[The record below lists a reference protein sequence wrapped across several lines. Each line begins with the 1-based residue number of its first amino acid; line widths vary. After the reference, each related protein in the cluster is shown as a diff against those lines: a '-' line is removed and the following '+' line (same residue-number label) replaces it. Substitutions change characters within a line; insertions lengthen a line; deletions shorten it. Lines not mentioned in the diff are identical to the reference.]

1 MCEKRCA
8 GQTALVT
15 GGSGGIGRAICL
27 ELAKEGADVIIHYG
41 RGEAAARE
49 TERLCR
55 EEGVRTLC
63 LGADLSNP
71 AEADRMFAEAAALTG
86 RLDILVNNAGITKDQ
101 LLLMMKPED
110 FDRVLKT
117 NLYGTFYCM
126 KKAARLMVRQ
136 RYGRIISMS
145 SVVGVHGNPGQASYA
160 ASKAGIIGLTKT
172 LAKELAGKN
181 VTVNA
186 VAPGM
191 IETAMTE
198 VLSEAVREAM
208 MRQIPAGREGRPEE
222 VARAVAFLAEPGASY
237 ITGQVLGVDGGMGI

>member
-172 LAKELAGKN
+172 LAKELAGK
-181 VTVNA
+181 TEA
-186 VAPGM
+186 LS
-191 IETAMTE
+191 ETA
-198 VLSEAVREAM
+198 REAM